1 MKKLFFYAVAA
12 LAMLASCK
20 KAEVNDTPV
29 TPVDDSKPV
38 AMQFSASS
46 PSFTVTKTKAAVD
59 EWNATD
65 GTPVFIY
72 GIIPSYGTDTDDNTN
87 PIVINNYSTVVKNQ
101 TDKLDVYA
109 DPTNSVPYF
118 YTEGVTYDFYG
129 YHLGGA
135 SKGEFSAEYNAI
147 AIPVT
152 IDGSHD
158 LMYARAEKSEDIK
171 KATSDVVLEGD
182 AYSSWAA
189 RRGVHP
195 TLVFNHALS
204 RFNFE
209 VIGMNEKAEKVTI
222 TGIKM
227 TGMSDTG
234 TLTVVGETR
243 GFAADAI
250 AEGTTGVDL
259 VLKNADDGDYDEEQ
273 VINGTSFIAGNG
285 SCLMVAPDLAE
296 VNVVVSMV
304 NNEYDSPLTDY
315 NFTVEASDVV
325 LEGEPA
331 GLQKFEAGKAY
342 KITIKV
348 YGPEEIQIYA
358 QLTDWVEGGDYTYD
372 PDQRPSEGTVTGVTA
387 NLLSVDASAGT
398 VTYGYV
404 AKDGLTVQAA
414 LTNSADAPTDDADWT
429 TATTTKSQSLY
440 ITFDVSNY
448 EGLYHHVRYAETPA
462 EEGAA
467 IDWTTAESTSTNVS
481 EEVAEEAGAVEETPG
496 EGEEGE
502 GGTTPESVTIT
513 ETAVLVAGD
522 KDAYDAFYSGSS
534 APSYE
539 DAVEGGTLPWV
550 GFKFDA
556 FEEEVTLNITLTYDG
571 VQKTFNTPVGGEW
584 YSRSEDNL
592 TATVVV
598 PAEITIISFEAV
610 AELGFEEGETP
621 DVSKV
626 AFTVTK

>member
-20 KAEVNDTPV
+20 KAEVNDTPA

-59 EWNATD
+59 EWNATA

-72 GIIPSYGTDTDDNTN
+72 GIIPSYGADADDNTN
-87 PIVINNYSTVVKNQ
+87 PIVINNYPTVVKNE

-109 DPTNSVPYF
+109 DANNSVPYF

-129 YHLGGA
+129 YHLGTAAIGDD
-135 SKGEFSAEYNAI
+135 GISAAYNAI
-147 AIPVT
+147 TIPVT

-158 LMYARAEKSEDIK
+158 LMYAMAEKSEDIK

-209 VIGMNEKAEKVTI
+209 VIGMNEKAENVTI

-227 TGMSDTG
+227 TGMSNTG

-250 AEGTTGVDL
+250 ADGATGVDL
-259 VLKNADDGDYDEEQ
+259 VLKNADDTEYTSQVVDY
-273 VINGTSFIAGNG
+273 NNAFIAGNG

-304 NNEYDSPLTDY
+304 NNEYNDSPLTDY
-315 NFTVEASDVV
+315 NFTVNASDVV

-372 PDQRPSEGTVTGVTA
+372 PDQRPSEDSVTGVTA

-404 AKDGLTVQAA
+404 AADGLTVQAA
-414 LTNSADAPTDDADWT
+414 LTNSATAPTDDADWT
-429 TATTTKSQSLY
+429 TANTTKSQSLY

-462 EEGAA
+462 EGE
-467 IDWTTAESTSTNVS
+467 ISWTGVTPTSTNVS

-496 EGEEGE
+496 EGE
-502 GGTTPESVTIT
+502 TTPESVTIT
-513 ETAVLVAGD
+513 QTAVLAEEN
-522 KDAYDAFYSGSS
+522 AYNDFYSGTT
-534 APSYE
+534 APSYA
-539 DAVEGGTLPWV
+539 DALAGGTLPWV
-550 GFKFDA
+550 GFKLNP

-571 VQKTFNTPVGGEW
+571 SPMPFNEPANSDW
-584 YSRSEDNL
+584 YTRSNDNL
-592 TATVVV
+592 TATVVL
-598 PAEITIISFEAV
+598 PAGITSISFEAV
-610 AELGFEEGETP
+610 AELGFEAGVMP
-621 DVSKV
+621 DATKV
-626 AFTVTK
+626 LFTVTK